1 MTPRQRRG
9 VLLLFVAGIGAI
21 LVFSLISGYVSDVRK
36 DVEPKTGVLV
46 LTRAVPEL
54 QPIPPDAVALKS
66 VPEKWVGRQ
75 ALRDPS
81 QIGSLVP
88 NEPLPAG
95 VELQQGMLVEPPA
108 LEKGQQLISI
118 LINADTGVAGNLRPG
133 DMVDVLATFQPDD
146 QTRSPASAR
155 TIIRRARIVTI
166 GLPRAAARPGGR
178 RQPAAPGQQRQ
189 RPAGAR
195 PGDLRPAP
203 DARPA
208 AHLRRDL
215 RLGDPPVAHPPR
227 RRDPQ
232 AGGGQARVHAAA
244 DAGAHAGAEAVRA
257 RLALGLTDSDRAAQV
272 IALAEEAGDIDV
284 VATPQTSDDV
294 ITVLAHTE
302 VEVLVLDEE
311 LGPLPV
317 LELARQLQ
325 AKHPAVG
332 LLLLAA
338 REASP
343 DLLRQAVRAGFR
355 DVLSAPMTVEALAD
369 ATARGA
375 TWAQAV
381 RERSES
387 DELARVAEHIGGNM
401 IAIAGAKG
409 GVGCSTV
416 ALHVAL
422 AAARHDAE
430 RPVCLAELDLQTG
443 DLRSLLD
450 LQSHRS
456 IADLASVAEGEVTAP
471 LARRHPLRALH
482 RPARA
487 ARARARRGRRGHQ
500 RLGRPPDPRR
510 AEVPVRHRRLRHRL
524 GHDRGRA
531 RWRSRW
537 PRAR

>member
-1 MTPRQRRG
+1 
-9 VLLLFVAGIGAI
+9 
-21 LVFSLISGYVSDVRK
+21 
-36 DVEPKTGVLV
+36 
-46 LTRAVPEL
+46 
-54 QPIPPDAVALKS
+54 
-66 VPEKWVGRQ
+66 
-75 ALRDPS
+75 
-81 QIGSLVP
+81 
-88 NEPLPAG
+88 
-95 VELQQGMLVEPPA
+95 
-108 LEKGQQLISI
+108 
-118 LINADTGVAGNLRPG
+118 
-133 DMVDVLATFQPDD
+133 
-146 QTRSPASAR
+146 
-155 TIIRRARIVTI
+155 
-166 GLPRAAARPGGR
+166 
-178 RQPAAPGQQRQ
+178 
-189 RPAGAR
+189 
-195 PGDLRPAP
+195 
-203 DARPA
+203 
-208 AHLRRDL
+208 
-215 RLGDPPVAHPPR
+215 
-227 RRDPQ
+227 
-232 AGGGQARVHAAA
+232 
-244 DAGAHAGAEAVRA
+244 VRA
-257 RLALGLTDSDRAAQV
+257 RLALGLTDSERAAQV

-387 DELARVAEHIGGNM
+387 DDLARVAEHIGGTM

-422 AAARHDAE
+422 AAARHDSE

-456 IADLASVAEGEVTAP
+456 IADLASVAEGEVTARSLDDTLYVHSTGLRVLLAP
-471 LARRHPLRALH
+471 ERGEDGEDISASAARQILGALKFQYDIVVCDIGSVMTEAGAVSVEMASSALIVTTPDVPAIRAANRLLRLWERLQIDTPARVLLNRTSREHEIQPDFARRVLQAPMLDTTLPSGFRDLEEALNTGHPERLEQNAINRALSDVAVAVEAV
-482 RPARA
+482 PAEGRRRRLRLRRA
-487 ARARARRGRRGHQ
+487 ARATAGQTTIEMLALLPIIVVAVLGMLQLLAVGYTWMETSHAARAGA
-500 RLGRPPDPRR
+500 R
-510 AEVPVRHRRLRHRL
+510 AWAVDGDKDWWTGAAKDELPKSWRDDTQVAELKDGSKAVGVRVTVQVPSVLPIPNDLKRKMRIVEEKRTV
-524 GHDRGRA
+524 A
-531 RWRSRW
+531 E
-537 PRAR
+537 

>member
-1 MTPRQRRG
+1 M
-9 VLLLFVAGIGAI
+9 
-21 LVFSLISGYVSDVRK
+21 K
-36 DVEPKTGVLV
+36 
-46 LTRAVPEL
+46 
-54 QPIPPDAVALKS
+54 
-66 VPEKWVGRQ
+66 
-75 ALRDPS
+75 
-81 QIGSLVP
+81 
-88 NEPLPAG
+88 
-95 VELQQGMLVEPPA
+95 
-108 LEKGQQLISI
+108 
-118 LINADTGVAGNLRPG
+118 
-133 DMVDVLATFQPDD
+133 
-146 QTRSPASAR
+146 
-155 TIIRRARIVTI
+155 
-166 GLPRAAARPGGR
+166 
-178 RQPAAPGQQRQ
+178 
-189 RPAGAR
+189 
-195 PGDLRPAP
+195 
-203 DARPA
+203 
-208 AHLRRDL
+208 
-215 RLGDPPVAHPPR
+215 
-227 RRDPQ
+227 
-232 AGGGQARVHAAA
+232 
-244 DAGAHAGAEAVRA
+244 A

-272 IALAEEAGDIDV
+272 IALAEEAGEIDV

-325 AKHPAVG
+325 ATHPAVG

-381 RERSES
+381 RERSEA
-387 DELARVAEHIGGNM
+387 DDLARVAEHIGGTM

-422 AAARHDAE
+422 AAAGHDAD

-456 IADLASVAEGEVTAP
+456 IADLASVAEGEVTVRSLDDTLYVHSSGLRVLLAP
-471 LARRHPLRALH
+471 ERGEDGEDISASAARQILGALKFQYDIVICDVGSVMTEAGAVAVEMASNVLVVTTPDVPAIRAANRLLRLWERLQIDTPARILLNRTSREHEIQPDFARRVLQAPVLDTTLPSGFRDLEEALNTGHPERLEQGSINRALAEVAVAIEAL
-482 RPARA
+482 PAEGRRRRLRLRRA
-487 ARARARRGRRGHQ
+487 ARTATGQTTIEMLGMLPLILIVVVGLIQMLFIGYTWMQTSDAARAGARAWAVDDSKDWWTGAAKDQLPKSWRNTTKVDELSGGGVTVTVRVPAVVPFLPSSVKE
-500 RLGRPPDPRR
+500 RLKIEESKSSV
-510 AEVPVRHRRLRHRL
+510 AEE
-524 GHDRGRA
+524 
-531 RWRSRW
+531 
-537 PRAR
+537 